1 MAQREGTDELLLGVL
16 VLHGIDGD
24 GIGGADALV
33 ARTAVA
39 HDRDECTAHAGIGGQ
54 CGLGEDAG
62 EDGVAKDAVTQWPVH
77 GLAQAVAVVAL
88 DGLLGGLE
96 VVVAGLEN
104 EANFVEWGL
113 HGEVIDQAK
122 FEFNVALVAIAAAVR
137 LLVEQHLGVAR
148 DVHKAGVRPADD
160 GAGGM
165 ATSLAQDLNIQFV
178 AFALLELDVDAS
190 LINVLLALLDGLG
203 TNVLDDLELVL
214 ALADDG
220 AQGDGDG
227 QADHAC
233 AGDAHAHGVLEDVG
247 TQQGGDFLRFSA
259 QCLGGAGYT
268 QCHCHGLGTAH
279 SGDNLALH
287 QRDNLLSNVLLN
299 HIVKF
304 LVLSN
309 NTVASTFFQAME
321 IVLKI

>member
-1 MAQREGTDELLLGVL
+1 M
-16 VLHGIDGD
+16 
-24 GIGGADALV
+24 
-33 ARTAVA
+33 
-39 HDRDECTAHAGIGGQ
+39 
-54 CGLGEDAG
+54 
-62 EDGVAKDAVTQWPVH
+62 TQWPVH

-104 EANFVEWGL
+104 EADFVEWGL

-227 QADHAC
+227 QAYHAR
-233 AGDAHAHGVLEDVG
+233 AGDAYAHGVLEDVG
-247 TQQGGDFLRFSA
+247 TEQCRDFFRSRAQG
-259 QCLGGAGYT
+259 LGSSGYT
-268 QCHCHGLGTAH
+268 
-279 SGDNLALH
+279 
-287 QRDNLLSNVLLN
+287 
-299 HIVKF
+299 
-304 LVLSN
+304 
-309 NTVASTFFQAME
+309 
-321 IVLKI
+321 